1 MHWGVGKSMGYLP
14 RSDKLR
20 VYDDILQAI
29 GSTPLVQLTRIG
41 RGLPCPL
48 YAKVE
53 FFNPGGS
60 IKDRIAV
67 RIIEEAENSGR
78 LKPGG
83 TVVESTSG
91 NTGMG
96 LAIACAKKGYKS
108 VFVMPDKMSQ
118 EKIQLLRAFGAKV
131 VITPTSVTPDDPRS
145 YYSVAKKIV
154 RETPNAIL
162 ANQYHNPENPH
173 SHYLTTGPEI
183 WEQTQGQIT
192 DLVIGMGTG
201 GTITGAGRFLKEKNP
216 DIRLVGVDP
225 VGSLLLETWQNNGR
239 IPEDAQASTY
249 KVEGIGEDFIPSTL
263 DLSIVDE
270 VIQIGDKESFLWT
283 RRLVKEEGIF
293 CGGSSGTAVA
303 AAVRYAQRLT
313 PDRLVVVV
321 LPDSGARYLS
331 KIFDDE
337 WMRENGF
344 METTWSQVPLSEILA
359 VKSFQ
364 GLVSAC
370 DSDRMTDVIA
380 LMKEHDI
387 SQVPAL
393 NSKGELVGLVSE
405 VDLLQHMLDAGHTH
419 TPDETVDEIMRP
431 AQAVFSSNT
440 PLEAVLPSIV
450 EGQVV
455 LVTEA
460 EHPIGILTKIDV
472 LDFISQ
478 EI

>member
-1 MHWGVGKSMGYLP
+1 MGYLP

-183 WEQTQGQIT
+183 WEQTQGQVT

-263 DLSIVDE
+263 NLSIVDE

-405 VDLLQHMLDAGHTH
+405 VDLLEHMLDAGHTH

-431 AQAVFSSNT
+431 AKQFFPQT
-440 PLEAVLPSIV
+440 LPWKPCF
-450 EGQVV
+450 
-455 LVTEA
+455 LR
-460 EHPIGILTKIDV
+460 L
-472 LDFISQ
+472 
-478 EI
+478 